1 MRGRLKYGV
10 PAAAGLLAGGY
21 ALSQGEDPGSAILA
35 GVGGTLGGAA
45 GLLGARALAGR
56 YAKDVAGL
64 VNTGK
69 EAAVRNLTSASQNI
83 YPPLKTS
90 VRTVSPAEAAQA
102 EKINR
107 LRSQMAGESKRAALL
122 GGMAG
127 AIQGLPQ
134 ATEAGMYSGLKKGF
148 GAIAA
153 PAGALAAGLGGV
165 ALGAIPGSIGVPGF
179 QQGMA
184 IDPEDP
190 RVSSNTPGAKYSVSP
205 YASTQ
210 YM

>member
-1 MRGRLKYGV
+1 MRNRLAYGV
-10 PAAAGLLAGGY
+10 PIAAGLVTGGY
-21 ALSQGEDPGSAILA
+21 ALSQGEDPGSAALA
-35 GVGGTLGGAA
+35 AAAGGLGGAA

-90 VRTVSPAEAAQA
+90 VRPVSPAEAAEA

-107 LRSQMAGESKRAALL
+107 LRAQMAGESKRAALL

-134 ATEAGMYSGLKKGF
+134 ATEAGMYSGLKKGL

-165 ALGAIPGSIGVPGF
+165 ALGAIPGAAGVPGF
-179 QQGMA
+179 QQGIA

-210 YM
+210 YV